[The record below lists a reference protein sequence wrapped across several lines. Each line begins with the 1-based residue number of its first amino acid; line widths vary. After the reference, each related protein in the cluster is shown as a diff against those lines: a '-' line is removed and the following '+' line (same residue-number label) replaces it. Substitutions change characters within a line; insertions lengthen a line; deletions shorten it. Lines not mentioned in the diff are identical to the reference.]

1 MKYLLPISLNSKVD
15 KNGLWHGIMLGF
27 EKWFLT
33 MNMTL
38 IANFEHGF
46 LNGEVW
52 KPLEENGFL
61 VSDNLE
67 MDGQNVLYIYPGFN
81 LGLYGHFDHGK
92 MISARE
98 VKILGE

>member
-1 MKYLLPISLNSKVD
+1 
-15 KNGLWHGIMLGF
+15 MLGF

-38 IANFEHGF
+38 IANFEHGI

-52 KPLEENGFL
+52 RPLEENGFL

-67 MDGQNVLYIYPGFN
+67 MDGQNVLYIYPGFK

-98 VKILGE
+98 VKILGK